1 MAVRSQTVLD
11 AMFNVSECCH
21 HCGPCI
27 HWASVGKTES
37 QPFAWPS
44 VFLDPFSSAF
54 PCLIKIY
61 PLFISRPSSRTNQ
74 TKQVNLSKC
83 ILLKSA
89 QRENGEER
97 DGKMSGLS
105 EFPPFDSNQL
115 QVWDSHFSCPP
126 RMARSLMT
134 SQWRKGLENFEQFYW
149 LHLCFMAKINL
160 PCK

>member
-1 MAVRSQTVLD
+1 MLCLTFLSAVITV
-11 AMFNVSECCH
+11 VH
-21 HCGPCI
+21 
-27 HWASVGKTES
+27 ASTEHQLAKQNHS
-37 QPFAWPS
+37 PLHGHQCFWTCFHLPS
-44 VFLDPFSSAF
+44 

-61 PLFISRPSSRTNQ
+61 PSFISRPSSRTNQ